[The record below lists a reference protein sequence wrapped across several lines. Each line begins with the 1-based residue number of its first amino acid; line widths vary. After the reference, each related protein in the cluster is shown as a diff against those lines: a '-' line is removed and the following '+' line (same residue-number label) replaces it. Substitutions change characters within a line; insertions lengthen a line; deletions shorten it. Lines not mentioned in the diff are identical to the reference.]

1 MAVGAQAEPDPQAA
15 GSRAEP
21 DPQAAN
27 DAGSLVT
34 PFAGWLVKPEW
45 ADRVV
50 SRAHDNLTAAER
62 RSIAE
67 GNPYSYVN
75 VTRSYEDI
83 SADGAISTED
93 LVAHGASALA
103 RLLDAEVFAPTG
115 RPALYLYRL
124 THDSGAQTGVVCTVA
139 VRGISDGRVLFHE
152 NVREAHA
159 DLLAEHLLH
168 VGAASN
174 PVALAVK
181 TGSTAPRV
189 ATDEAARTDADALRQ
204 SRAAQADNGLVAA
217 MDEITAASSADLVF
231 GSSSVRHEVWTVPA
245 DATETLLAL
254 LEHEV
259 LYVTD
264 GHHRLTAAQ
273 RAAAGEPGDRALARV
288 LAVVYP
294 AEQLHVEA
302 FHRIAIPPNTA
313 APSECLSAIAEAVE
327 SMEPVNN
334 ARDAR
339 PLERGQVGVYA
350 GGSGIWHRLRL
361 PTAPEGCGAVDALD
375 VELLRKHVLDP
386 VLGADELGGRG
397 TVDYLP
403 EPVGIPE
410 LVNRCDDE
418 NRIGFVMHPV
428 SVNELTAVADQN
440 AKMPPKSSFFSPKP
454 HSGAFM
460 HMVGRGATSHLEPS

>member
-1 MAVGAQAEPDPQAA
+1 MTAGA
-15 GSRAEP
+15 RAEQ
-21 DPQAAN
+21 DMHTADTNESGKRAAN
-27 DAGSLVT
+27 TSGPLVT
-34 PFAGWLVKPEW
+34 PFSGWLVKSEW

-50 SRAHDNLTAAER
+50 SHAHDNLTAAER

-67 GNPYSYVN
+67 GNPYNYVN

-83 SADGAISTED
+83 SNDETVSTGD
-93 LVAHGASALA
+93 LVAHGASALT

-115 RPALYLYRL
+115 RPAVYLYRI
-124 THDSGAQTGVVCTVA
+124 THGRGAQTGVVCTVA
-139 VRGISDGRVLFHE
+139 VRGIGDGSILFHE
-152 NVREAHA
+152 NIREAHA

-181 TGSTAPRV
+181 TDSAAPR
-189 ATDEAARTDADALRQ
+189 AASDASARTAVRRSGVASTGGGLAATMDA
-204 SRAAQADNGLVAA
+204 
-217 MDEITAASSADLVF
+217 ITTASSADLVF
-231 GSSSVRHEVWTVPA
+231 GSSSVCHEVWTVPA
-245 DATETLLAL
+245 DTTETLLEL

-273 RAAAGEPGDRALARV
+273 RASASEPDDRALARV

-294 AEQLHVEA
+294 AEQLHVES
-302 FHRIAIPPNTA
+302 FHRIVLPPNA
-313 APSECLSAIAEAVE
+313 ATPSECLPAITEAAD
-327 SMEPVNN
+327 SMEPT
-334 ARDAR
+334 ADACDAR
-339 PLERGQVGVYA
+339 PLERGQVGVYT
-350 GGSGIWHRLRL
+350 GGSGMWHRLRL
-361 PTAPEGCGAVDALD
+361 PAAPEGCGAVDALD

-386 VLGADELGGRG
+386 VLGADELSGRG
-397 TVDYLP
+397 AVDYLP
-403 EPVGIPE
+403 EPAGISE
-410 LVNRCDDE
+410 LVNRCDAE

-428 SVNELTAVADQN
+428 SVDELTAVADQN

-460 HMVGRGATSHLEPS
+460 HVMGRGATSHLKPS